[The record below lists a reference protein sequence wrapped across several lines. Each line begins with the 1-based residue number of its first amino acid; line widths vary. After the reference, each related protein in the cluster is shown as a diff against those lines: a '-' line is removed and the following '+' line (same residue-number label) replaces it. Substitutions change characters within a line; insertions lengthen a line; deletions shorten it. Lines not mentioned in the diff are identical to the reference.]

1 MKAKTGHPHDASK
14 YLQENYNKQTQ
25 LNTYIYEYFLHNS
38 MFQCAQ
44 SILKADS
51 DVKVQRHCPGSD
63 RHDKGLRLK
72 NPLRNKTIDSRLDS
86 THSNLL
92 PAPNVPNLTPD
103 SCFLYEWF
111 CLFWAMF
118 NAQKNENRSIEACQY
133 ACHIQQQNWPKWN
146 VSWPQTQSSL
156 LLPQAP
162 GSATHNAFSNSGEMG
177 LGSMTPAIS
186 GVRACGSRNSAL
198 QKSRVQLTSMKQQN
212 ENQMTA
218 RQGRSSLYRRDGIP
232 GDHSGQGPIK
242 SSMLFQRPALRAS
255 RPDALPDTTK
265 QVKLGTQPMNDI
277 ILDFPKAKVDG
288 LGGNSNSQTTR
299 PSMAARQTSFQQEGK
314 TDHNW
319 SVQWQNDSSENQIP
333 ETSPRGVQGTLQER
347 SSLPPVQPAD
357 ANDSVKPRSTISPL
371 SQTSK
376 PALPTP
382 QLSKAVREKIPF
394 PKGTIP
400 KKRATNVKDEMV
412 TCKIPKLNVGSTAT
426 RPANAAPSPVP
437 HINPVGIR
445 KDVQISSLSQAA
457 PTGQPAVALPL
468 TPASMAANPP
478 VDLVQSA
485 TFSMGNCN
493 MTDLASFPT
502 FEDDFGAFD
511 LGAFLE
517 SSAEDVGGF
526 YLNHFASNI
535 DADNIDQSWHIHS
548 F

>member
-1 MKAKTGHPHDASK
+1 MTNLKAKIGHPHDASK
-14 YLQENYNKQTQ
+14 HLQENYNKQTQ

-51 DVKVQRHCPGSD
+51 DVRVQRHSPGSD

-72 NPLRNKTIDSRLDS
+72 NALRNKTIDSRLDS

-92 PAPNVPNLTPD
+92 PAPNVPNLSPD

-118 NAQKNENRSIEACQY
+118 NAQKNENRRIEACQY

-146 VSWPQTQSSL
+146 VSWPQTQISL
-156 LLPQAP
+156 PLLQAP
-162 GSATHNAFSNSGEMG
+162 GSATHNAFYNSGEVG
-177 LGSMTPAIS
+177 
-186 GVRACGSRNSAL
+186 
-198 QKSRVQLTSMKQQN
+198 
-212 ENQMTA
+212 E
-218 RQGRSSLYRRDGIP
+218 
-232 GDHSGQGPIK
+232 
-242 SSMLFQRPALRAS
+242 
-255 RPDALPDTTK
+255 
-265 QVKLGTQPMNDI
+265 
-277 ILDFPKAKVDG
+277 
-288 LGGNSNSQTTR
+288 GN
-299 PSMAARQTSFQQEGK
+299 

-347 SSLPPVQPAD
+347 SRLPPVQPAD
-357 ANDSVKPRSTISPL
+357 ANDSVKPRSTVSPL

-394 PKGTIP
+394 PKGTIL
-400 KKRATNVKDEMV
+400 KRRTTNVKDEMM
-412 TCKIPKLNVGSTAT
+412 TCKVPKLNAGSTAT

-445 KDVQISSLSQAA
+445 KDAPNSSLLHAV

-478 VDLVQSA
+478 FDLVQSA
-485 TFSMGNCN
+485 TLNIENCN
-493 MTDLASFPT
+493 MTDFASFPT
-502 FEDDFGAFD
+502 FEDKIGEFD

-517 SSAEDVGGF
+517 SSVEDTDPV
-526 YLNHFASNI
+526 I
-535 DADNIDQSWHIHS
+535 
-548 F
+548 